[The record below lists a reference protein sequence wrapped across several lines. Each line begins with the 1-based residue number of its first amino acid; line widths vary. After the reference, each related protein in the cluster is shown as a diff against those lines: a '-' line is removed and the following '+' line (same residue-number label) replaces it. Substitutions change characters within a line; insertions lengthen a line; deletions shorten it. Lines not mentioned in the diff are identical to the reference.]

1 MTDNKSKQTIEEEEN
16 IIIVDSESE
25 EDVSSNNDIIIDDD
39 EIEESSIIM
48 IGNIS
53 YSCNELIYLVENN
66 YNTLDDESRK
76 IIEQTIS
83 HYISSF
89 IYCLFKT
96 IYSKQ
101 SFERLKNSLM
111 NNDNLY
117 NVINICCSNK
127 VFSFSKQVIDTI
139 IKVYELIFN

>member
-1 MTDNKSKQTIEEEEN
+1 MTDNKSKQTIEEEED
-16 IIIVDSESE
+16 IIIVDSETE
-25 EDVSSNNDIIIDDD
+25 EEIISNDDIVIEDD

-48 IGNIS
+48 IGNTS
-53 YSCNELIYLVENN
+53 YNCNELISLVQNN
-66 YNTLDDESRK
+66 YNTLDDESK
-76 IIEQTIS
+76 KAIEQTIS
-83 HYISSF
+83 RYVSSF

-101 SFERLKNSLM
+101 SFERLKSSLL

-127 VFSFSKQVIDTI
+127 VFSFSKQVIDSI
-139 IKVYELIFN
+139 IKIYELIFN

>member
-1 MTDNKSKQTIEEEEN
+1 MTDNKTKQTIEDEEN
-16 IIIVDSESE
+16 IIIVDSET
-25 EDVSSNNDIIIDDD
+25 EDEVISNDDIVIDDN

-48 IGNIS
+48 IGDTS
-53 YSCNELIYLVENN
+53 YNCDELIYLVENK
-66 YNTLDDESRK
+66 YNTLDDESKK

-83 HYISSF
+83 RYVSSF